1 MLHKSDS
8 GNFVDVKIAN
18 EVFCE
23 VQRNLPVLNAQ
34 SVSEVAE
41 RVLMDYLDSE
51 GLRFK
56 SRGLDD
62 GK

>member
-56 SRGLDD
+56 SRGLYD

>member
-8 GNFVDVKIAN
+8 VNFVDVKIAN